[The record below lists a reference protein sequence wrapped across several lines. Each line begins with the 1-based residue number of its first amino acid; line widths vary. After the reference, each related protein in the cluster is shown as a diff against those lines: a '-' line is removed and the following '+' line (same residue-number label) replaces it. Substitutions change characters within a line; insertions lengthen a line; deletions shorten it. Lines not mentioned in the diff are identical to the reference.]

1 MENVKMTDIAKAAK
15 VSIATV
21 GRVLHNNGYVSEDKR
36 REIEQIIKEMGYVP
50 NKMAQALK
58 NSHSRLFGHMTLFS
72 PNMLYDYISAAVDK
86 AASGYG
92 YHVMTL
98 ASHFNQ
104 GEEAELI
111 DELIAQRAEGVII
124 TSNPKIDKALIMR
137 LLDNN
142 IPVVMIERAY
152 SMPNVDR
159 ILVDDVGGVYNAV
172 THMIEKGHQRI
183 GFIGEY
189 PEHEVEINRYNGYC
203 KAVNEHEILL
213 LPELIQ
219 LKTDYSIP
227 SGYQAARALME
238 TDNPPTAIFTTSD
251 IYASGI
257 MQYLYEKNIRVPDDI
272 SIIGYDNT
280 LATML
285 APAIDS
291 VGLPHQEIGE
301 WAVKLLLSRIDDMKA
316 PEQTITIETQYIDR
330 NTVRDIKQ
338 TEKTELPEDNE

>member
-1 MENVKMTDIAKAAK
+1 MIWSDFMENIKMTDIAKAAN
-15 VSIATV
+15 VSVATV

-36 REIEQIIKEMGYVP
+36 REIEQIIKDMGYVP

-58 NSHSRLFGHMTLFS
+58 NNHSRLFGHMTLFS
-72 PNMLYDYISAAVDK
+72 PNMLYDYISAAVYN
-86 AASGYG
+86 AALSYG

-104 GEEAELI
+104 GEEAKQI

-124 TSNPKIDKALIMR
+124 TSNQTIDKALIMK
-137 LLDNN
+137 LLDNK

-152 SMPNVDR
+152 CMPNVDR
-159 ILVDDVGGVYNAV
+159 ILVDDLGGVYNAV
-172 THMIEKGHQRI
+172 THMIDKGHRRI
-183 GFIGEY
+183 GFIGKY
-189 PEHEVEINRYNGYC
+189 PEHEVEICRYNGYC
-203 KAVNEHEILL
+203 KAINDHEILL

-219 LKTDYSIP
+219 LKTDYSIQ

-257 MQYLYEKNIRVPDDI
+257 MQYLYQKNIRVPDDI
-272 SIIGYDNT
+272 SIVGYDNT

-301 WAVKLLLSRIDDMKA
+301 WAVKLLLSRIDNLKA
-316 PEQTITIETQYIDR
+316 PEQTITIQAQYIDR
-330 NTVRDIKQ
+330 NTVR
-338 TEKTELPEDNE
+338 ELSR